1 MFFLFYPPLLSF
13 FLSFSRIGDAN
24 SGTTT
29 FLSPLDVRQKRKKKE
44 RKKLKKK
51 KRNGALQGPALIVSF
66 TDSSRGS
73 NPFLRRSG
81 SANEFPRNVSRIE
94 KGVSEHF
101 FRDFFSKGT

>member
-1 MFFLFYPPLLSF
+1 MFLLFHLPPLSF
-13 FLSFSRIGDAN
+13 FLSFFRIGDAN

-51 KRNGALQGPALIVSF
+51 RNGALQGPALIVST
-66 TDSSRGS
+66 TDSSQGS

>member
-1 MFFLFYPPLLSF
+1 MFLLFHLPPLSF

-51 KRNGALQGPALIVSF
+51 KRNGALQGPALIVSI